1 MRKINTS
8 DVCKM
13 ARIMKASGMR
23 EKIFELF
30 KQGRNIQADDI
41 SSPEVQEFGV
51 SVVFEIIEVLA
62 EQKAER
68 ELYELIGG
76 IVGKSANE
84 IAEQEFTTT
93 IEDVKAIAKENDL
106 VAFFSQASNLMA
118 TK

>member
-1 MRKINTS
+1 MRKINTA

-13 ARIMKASGMR
+13 ARIMKTSGMR

-30 KQGRNIQADDI
+30 KKGRNIQAEDV

-84 IAEQEFTTT
+84 IAEQEFMAT
-93 IEDVKAIAKENDL
+93 IEDVKAIAQENNLAD
-106 VAFFSQASNLMA
+106 FFSQASNLMA
-118 TK
+118 MK